1 MTQPVLRTP
10 RTELR
15 VARIADAKAVLTY
28 RLENRAHLAPW
39 EPLRD
44 EGYYTLEGARTSIV
58 QWSSVSRAG
67 IAWPFCIFDPE
78 TGRVMGSF
86 TFANIVRGVFQA
98 AHLGYGLAA
107 EWQGQGLMAEALRE
121 GLNYA
126 FGPLDLHRV
135 MANYMP
141 RNERSGKL
149 LEKLGFER
157 EGMARRYLK
166 IHGVWEDHVLTS
178 KVRTD

>member
-1 MTQPVLRTP
+1 MSTPVLRTP
-10 RTELR
+10 RTECRL
-15 VARIADAKAVLTY
+15 ARIPDARAVHAY
-28 RLENRAHLAPW
+28 RIENRAHLAPW
-39 EPLRD
+39 EPLRED
-44 EGYYTLEGARTSIV
+44 GYYTLEGARTSIV

-67 IAWPFCIFDPE
+67 VAWPFVIFEPDS
-78 TGRVMGSF
+78 GQMIGSF

-107 EWQGQGLMAEALRE
+107 AWQGQGVMAEALRA
-121 GLNYA
+121 GLQYA

-141 RNERSGKL
+141 RNERSGQL
-149 LEKLGFER
+149 LQALGFER
-157 EGMARRYLK
+157 EGMARGFLK

-178 KVRTD
+178 KVRDD